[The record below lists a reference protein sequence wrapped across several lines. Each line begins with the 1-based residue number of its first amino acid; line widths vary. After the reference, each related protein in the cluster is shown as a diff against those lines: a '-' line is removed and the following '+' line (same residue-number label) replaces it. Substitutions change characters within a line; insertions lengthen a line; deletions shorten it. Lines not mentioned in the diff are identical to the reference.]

1 MGMDV
6 LTDPVPL
13 SQVKLPAT
21 TRWGIRHKVVGLVMI
36 MGMLTYLDRVSISK
50 LAPNI
55 MSDLSLSKVQM
66 GYVFSAFALAYAL
79 FELPSAWLADR
90 TGTRSMLTRIVIWW
104 SAFTIATAGV
114 FSYGSLLAVR
124 FLFGMGEAGA
134 WPGMAKTF
142 SRWIPRRE
150 RGTIQGIFFA
160 GAHLSGGLTPI
171 IVTTLVLF
179 MPWRWIFV
187 VFGALGLVWA
197 LVWHHWFRDD
207 PAQHGEVGASE
218 LALILSERETGGRH
232 DAGWVYWKK
241 LFRNPNTLGLCLI
254 YFPNSF
260 IFYFCIT
267 WLPTFLKEKY
277 GFDNATLGFL
287 SGLPLL
293 FSVFGDLLG
302 GVATD
307 RLTLRF
313 GLRIGR
319 CGLGAAGYLIAAVA
333 LVGTALAPN
342 GWMAACLL
350 AVAVCATMFTLG
362 AAWGTCIDVS
372 GDHTA
377 IVSAAMNTAGQVA
390 SLTCPLIVAYT
401 LKDFDNNWNITIW
414 LMSLLFFAGV
424 GCWFL
429 INPNKPIFAK
439 ESARVPAA
447 PQP

>member
-277 GFDNATLGFL
+277 VVVQRFWRFIGWRGHGPVDASFRPADRTLR
-287 SGLPLL
+287 SGRRRLPDCRR
-293 FSVFGDLLG
+293 GLG
-302 GVATD
+302 GNSPGPERVD
-307 RLTLRF
+307 GRLPACSGSVRHDVHP
-313 GLRIGR
+313 RGR
-319 CGLGAAGYLIAAVA
+319 
-333 LVGTALAPN
+333 VGHL
-342 GWMAACLL
+342 
-350 AVAVCATMFTLG
+350 
-362 AAWGTCIDVS
+362 
-372 GDHTA
+372 HRR
-377 IVSAAMNTAGQVA
+377 Q
-390 SLTCPLIVAYT
+390 
-401 LKDFDNNWNITIW
+401 
-414 LMSLLFFAGV
+414 
-424 GCWFL
+424 
-429 INPNKPIFAK
+429 
-439 ESARVPAA
+439 R
-447 PQP
+447 